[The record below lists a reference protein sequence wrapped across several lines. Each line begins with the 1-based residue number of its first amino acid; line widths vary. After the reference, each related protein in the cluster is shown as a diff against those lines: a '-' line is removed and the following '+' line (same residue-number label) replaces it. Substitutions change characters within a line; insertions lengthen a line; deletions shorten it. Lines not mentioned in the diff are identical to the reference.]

1 MREIIL
7 GKCGEM
13 ALKGLNRTDFES
25 ILLKNLRHRLLQ
37 CGKFDVSISQS
48 TIYIRPADDTADVD
62 AAFDTALKVFGMS
75 AVSRAAA
82 FEKDMDAIFAG
93 APVYLEKYL
102 NCAKTFKVE
111 AKRADKSFPL
121 KSPEICRELG
131 SKLLEEFPHLKV
143 DVNRPDVIVTV
154 EIREREAYVRAG
166 QHKGAGGLP
175 TGTSGRATVLIS
187 GGIDS
192 PVAAWMMARRGLKLS
207 AVHFASPPY
216 TSKRA
221 EKKVMRLLE
230 IVAEYSGPVTV
241 YVVPFTKI
249 QEEIRDKVDEP
260 FSTLVM
266 RRLMMRTASIIA
278 QREHALALITG
289 ESLGQVASQTLRALS
304 CTDEAASLTVFRPLI
319 GMDKEEIITI
329 ARDIGTFETSI
340 QPFEDCCTVFTP
352 RHPKTRPQL
361 DELVAQEHRLDIES
375 LVAEAADNAEE
386 RLIE

>member
-1 MREIIL
+1 
-7 GKCGEM
+7 M

-25 ILLKNLRHRLLQ
+25 ILLKNLRRRLS
-37 CGKFDVSISQS
+37 CFGGFDVSISQS
-48 TIYIRPADDTADVD
+48 TIYIRPGEGADID
-62 AAFDTALKVFGMS
+62 AAFDAALKTFGMS

-82 FEKDMDAIFAG
+82 FDKDMDAIFAG
-93 APVYLEKYL
+93 APEYLEKYL
-102 NCAKTFKVE
+102 LPVKSFKVE
-111 AKRADKSFPL
+111 AKRADKTFPL

-131 SKLLEEFPHLKV
+131 GRLLDAFPHLNV

-166 QHKGAGGLP
+166 QQKGAGGLP

-221 EKKVMRLLE
+221 EKKVMQLLE
-230 IVAEYSGPVTV
+230 IVAKYSGPITV

-278 QREHALALITG
+278 QNNHSLALITG
-289 ESLGQVASQTLRALS
+289 ESLGQVASQTLRALC
-304 CTDEAASLTVFRPLI
+304 CTDDAAALTVFRPLI
-319 GMDKEEIITI
+319 GMDKEEIIAI
-329 ARDIGTFETSI
+329 ARHIGTFETSI

-361 DELVAQEHRLDIES
+361 DELEAQEQRLDVES
-375 LVAEAADNAEE
+375 LVAEAAQAAEE